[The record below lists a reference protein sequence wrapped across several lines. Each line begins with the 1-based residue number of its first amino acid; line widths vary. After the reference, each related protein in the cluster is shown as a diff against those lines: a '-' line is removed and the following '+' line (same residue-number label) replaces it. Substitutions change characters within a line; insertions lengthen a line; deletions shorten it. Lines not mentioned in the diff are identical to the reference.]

1 MSLHIKLL
9 ELGKSALWS
18 AETLSKEQQIDVDS
32 KQSELNERLQ
42 KVNRAMERL
51 KKVYLFSD
59 DGMDEKEFLEM
70 KSSLEA
76 DRVKI
81 ENEIK
86 GLNAPIAT
94 NVDQV
99 AFIKSASEFLLMHK
113 INSGEFVDYKELAT
127 LDEESLKQFMNSVID
142 HIVVR
147 ERKIVEI
154 VFVNGLSHTL
164 LYK

>member
-1 MSLHIKLL
+1 
-9 ELGKSALWS
+9 
-18 AETLSKEQQIDVDS
+18 
-32 KQSELNERLQ
+32 
-42 KVNRAMERL
+42 MERL

-86 GLNAPIAT
+86 GLSAPIAT

-147 ERKIVEI
+147 ERKIVKI
-154 VFVNGLSHTL
+154 VFINGLSHTL

>member
-1 MSLHIKLL
+1 
-9 ELGKSALWS
+9 
-18 AETLSKEQQIDVDS
+18 
-32 KQSELNERLQ
+32 
-42 KVNRAMERL
+42 
-51 KKVYLFSD
+51 
-59 DGMDEKEFLEM
+59 M
-70 KSSLEA
+70 KSSLET

-86 GLNAPIAT
+86 GLSAPIAT

-154 VFVNGLSHTL
+154 VFTNGLSHTL